1 MKKLTEANRFVAR
14 FFYPLPH
21 NGYQTEGLLSIDRR
35 WQDAK
40 IVADIAIDMLQ
51 DKADEW
57 LDEDAA
63 AIETIRLELL
73 RAEIK
78 KL

>member
-1 MKKLTEANRFVAR
+1 MKKLTEANRFVAK

-21 NGYQTEGLLSIDRR
+21 NGYQTHGLMSIERR

-57 LDEDAA
+57 LDKDAA

-73 RAEIK
+73 RREIK

>member
-1 MKKLTEANRFVAR
+1 MTHEANRFVAR
-14 FFYPLPH
+14 FFTPLPH
-21 NGYQTEGLLSIDRR
+21 NGYKSHGLMSIDRR
-35 WQDAK
+35 WEDAK

-57 LDEDAA
+57 LDEDTATTE
-63 AIETIRLELL
+63 IIRLELL

>member
-1 MKKLTEANRFVAR
+1 MKKLSEANKFVAR

-21 NGYQTEGLLSIDRR
+21 NGYQTHGLMSIERR

-51 DKADEW
+51 DKASLW
-57 LDEDAA
+57 LDEKFAR
-63 AIETIRLELL
+63 IEIIRLERL
-73 RAEIK
+73 RKQIK
-78 KL
+78 EL

>member
-1 MKKLTEANRFVAR
+1 MKKLNEANKFVAR

-51 DKADEW
+51 DKASLW
-57 LDEDAA
+57 LDEDVAT
-63 AIETIRLELL
+63 IEIIRLERL
-73 RAEIK
+73 RKQIK

>member
-1 MKKLTEANRFVAR
+1 MKKLSEANKFVSR

-40 IVADIAIDMLQ
+40 IVADIAIDLLQ

-63 AIETIRLELL
+63 AIETIRLERL
-73 RAEIK
+73 RTQIK
-78 KL
+78 EL